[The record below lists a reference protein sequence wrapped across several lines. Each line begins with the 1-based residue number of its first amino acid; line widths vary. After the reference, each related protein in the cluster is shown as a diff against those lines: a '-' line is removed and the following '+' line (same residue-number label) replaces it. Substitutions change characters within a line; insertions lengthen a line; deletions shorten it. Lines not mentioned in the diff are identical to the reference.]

1 LSASGVKIDKPP
13 RRNRLFKYGVGVFLV
28 FSAVAVG
35 AVSHLCSCPLPETS
49 GPVTLLVEP
58 GMSTRDVAL
67 LLKSHGVIRS
77 DLFFRVLTRVK
88 GADGRIQAGEYS
100 FEPGIHALDVLDS
113 LVRGRV
119 IYYSLT
125 VREGLSLDQI
135 AAVVEERGFG
145 SKEAFVEAASD
156 KSLAPDYVPAEY
168 LESAKTPLEG
178 YLFPDTYYIRRGMSE
193 RELVLMMLK
202 RLEQVF
208 TKEMQE
214 KAARVDLTPHQAA
227 TLASIVERE
236 AQVASERPIIAAV
249 YLNRLRIGMKLDAD
263 PTVLYALGKP
273 PDAQV
278 LWKDLEVD
286 SPYNTYRNPG
296 LPPGPICNFGKA
308 SLEAVLSPED
318 VDYLYFV
325 AKNDGT
331 HAFARTL
338 SEHNANCATYQG
350 R

>member
-1 LSASGVKIDKPP
+1 MQVERP
-13 RRNRLFKYGVGVFLV
+13 RRRSRLPVFGLGLFLV
-28 FSAVAVG
+28 LLLTG
-35 AVSHLCSCPLPETS
+35 ALTASYLSSCPLPESS
-49 GPVTLLVEP
+49 GPVTVVVEP
-58 GMSTRDVAL
+58 GMSTREVAAL
-67 LLKSHGVIRS
+67 LKDHGVIRN
-77 DLFFRVLTRVK
+77 DLFFRVLTRVM
-88 GADGRIQAGEYS
+88 GADSRIQSGEYS

-113 LVRGRV
+113 LVQGRV

-125 VREGLSLDQI
+125 IREGLSVDQI
-135 AAVVEERGFG
+135 AALVEERGFG
-145 SKEAFVEAASD
+145 SREAFLEAATD
-156 KSLAPDYVPAEY
+156 KSLAPAYVPAEY
-168 LESAKTPLEG
+168 LETAKTPLEG
-178 YLFPDTYYIRRGMSE
+178 YLFPDTYYLRRGMTE

-202 RLEQVF
+202 RMEQVF

-214 KAARVDLTPHQAA
+214 KAAAMNLTPHEAV

-236 AQVASERPIIAAV
+236 AQVAEERPIIAAV
-249 YLNRLRIGMKLDAD
+249 YLNRLKIGMKLDAD
-263 PTVLYALGKP
+263 PTVLYAVGKP
-273 PDAQV
+273 PDALV

-308 SLEAVLSPED
+308 CLEAVLAPED

-338 SEHNANCATYQG
+338 AEHNANRATYQG